1 MSHQLYGKLG
11 KPSQLVMLH
20 CQEICAWQVTAQ
32 LCQRFVEQISHQ
44 RDTALSECSSLTCE
58 MRAEKV
64 QGSPILVKVGVN
76 FHIYIYINGTKSTDR
91 PDQCIVCKVS
101 SKRPQRTSRRPRV
114 CRFMVLQFKLLW
126 SRAEFV
132 MCQQGN
138 RFLEG
143 EAASYYSTARSSSGM
158 SAFRPLRVL

>member
-76 FHIYIYINGTKSTDR
+76 FHIYIYKRNQVNRQTGPMHRLQGKLQKASEDKQEATCL
-91 PDQCIVCKVS
+91 QVHGAAVQAALVS
-101 SKRPQRTSRRPRV
+101 
-114 CRFMVLQFKLLW
+114 C
-126 SRAEFV
+126 
-132 MCQQGN
+132 
-138 RFLEG
+138 
-143 EAASYYSTARSSSGM
+143 
-158 SAFRPLRVL
+158 